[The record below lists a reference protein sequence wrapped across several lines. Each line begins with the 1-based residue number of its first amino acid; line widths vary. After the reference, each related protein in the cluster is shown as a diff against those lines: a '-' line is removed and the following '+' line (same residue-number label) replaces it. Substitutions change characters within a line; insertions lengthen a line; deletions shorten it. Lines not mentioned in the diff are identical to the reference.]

1 MFEKFTEEVSLDLPC
16 GPFIDDDEALE
27 DDFVMLES
35 IARINQES
43 LTLDGDD
50 ENVDWRDMLAR
61 CEDLA
66 KQTKDVR
73 VYVFLAQAALQLK
86 RLPGLASAVQLI
98 KKTLSSYW
106 AEAHPILDDAK
117 DETPWRI
124 MTLNELSGDSLI
136 SLLTAMPIVESKQAG
151 KFTLRDI
158 RLARGEI
165 LLVEGSEEII
175 PEMGLVEAAFQE
187 CEQEVLSASLS
198 FVNQIQDDLTQLQ
211 DQLTTSECSHARY
224 DWDKLISDLKYISGV
239 YSKYVSVA
247 VEVEE
252 MIENEPDNESGAND
266 MQVIVKSTG
275 INNRTDVLEA
285 LGRICEYYEKYE
297 PSSPVPILV
306 ERTKKLVTMDFM
318 SIMKELSPDGV
329 KQVELIAGVDA
340 DS

>member
-66 KQTKDVR
+66 KQTK
-73 VYVFLAQAALQLK
+73 
-86 RLPGLASAVQLI
+86 
-98 KKTLSSYW
+98 KTLSSYW

-151 KFTLRDI
+151 RFTLRDI

-297 PSSPVPILV
+297 PSSPVPI
-306 ERTKKLVTMDFM
+306 
-318 SIMKELSPDGV
+318 
-329 KQVELIAGVDA
+329 
-340 DS
+340 

>member
-1 MFEKFTEEVSLDLPC
+1 MFEKLTSEITLDQPC
-16 GPFIDDDEALE
+16 GPFIDDDEGLE

-35 IARINQES
+35 IARVNQDS
-43 LTLDGDD
+43 LTLDGD
-50 ENVDWRDMLAR
+50 EEGVDWRDMLAR

-86 RLPGLASAVQLI
+86 RLQGLAGVVQLI
-98 KKTLSSYW
+98 KSTLSEYW
-106 AEAHPILDDAK
+106 AETHPILDDAK

-136 SLLTAMPIVESKQAG
+136 SLLTATPIVEAKQAG
-151 KFTLRDI
+151 SFTLRDI
-158 RLARGEI
+158 RLAKGEI
-165 LLVEGSEEII
+165 QLVEGSQELI
-175 PEMGLVEAAFQE
+175 PEAGLIEAAFQE
-187 CEQEVLSASLS
+187 CDQEVLKSSLS
-198 FVNQIQDDLTQLQ
+198 LVEQIQDDIIQLQ
-211 DQLTTSECSHARY
+211 DQLVNSECSHARY

-239 YSKYVSVA
+239 YAQYVTIETA
-247 VEVEE
+247 DEEVESE
-252 MIENEPDNESGAND
+252 SVGEPGAAD
-266 MQVIVKSTG
+266 MEVIVKSTG
-275 INNRTDVLEA
+275 INNRTDVLGA
-285 LGRICEYYEKYE
+285 LEKICEYYAKYE

>member
-1 MFEKFTEEVSLDLPC
+1 MFEKLTSEITLDQPC
-16 GPFIDDDEALE
+16 GPFIDDDEGLE

-35 IARINQES
+35 IARVNQDS
-43 LTLDGDD
+43 LTLDGD
-50 ENVDWRDMLAR
+50 EEGVDWRDMLAR

-86 RLPGLASAVQLI
+86 RLQGLAGVVQLI
-98 KKTLSSYW
+98 RVTLSEYW
-106 AEAHPILDDAK
+106 AETHPILDDAK

-136 SLLTAMPIVESKQAG
+136 SLLTATPIVEAKQAG
-151 KFTLRDI
+151 SFTLRDI
-158 RLARGEI
+158 RLAKGEI
-165 LLVEGSEEII
+165 QLVEGSEEII
-175 PEMGLVEAAFQE
+175 PEVGLIEAAFQE
-187 CEQEVLSASLS
+187 CDQEVLQSSLS
-198 FVNQIQDDLTQLQ
+198 LVEQIQDDITQLQ
-211 DQLTTSECSHARY
+211 DQLVNSECSHARY

-239 YSKYVSVA
+239 YAQYVT
-247 VEVEE
+247 VETADEE
-252 MIENEPDNESGAND
+252 IQNESVGEPGVAD
-266 MQVIVKSTG
+266 MEVIVKSTG
-275 INNRTDVLEA
+275 INNRTDVLGA
-285 LGRICEYYEKYE
+285 LEKICEYYAKYE

>member
-35 IARINQES
+35 ITRINQES

-151 KFTLRDI
+151 RFTLRDI

-187 CEQEVLSASLS
+187 CE
-198 FVNQIQDDLTQLQ
+198 
-211 DQLTTSECSHARY
+211 
-224 DWDKLISDLKYISGV
+224 
-239 YSKYVSVA
+239 
-247 VEVEE
+247 
-252 MIENEPDNESGAND
+252 
-266 MQVIVKSTG
+266 
-275 INNRTDVLEA
+275 
-285 LGRICEYYEKYE
+285 
-297 PSSPVPILV
+297 
-306 ERTKKLVTMDFM
+306 
-318 SIMKELSPDGV
+318 
-329 KQVELIAGVDA
+329 
-340 DS
+340 